1 MPQAIPDPNAVPEV
15 VILAAGMGTRLGRP
29 HPKPLTRLPDG
40 RSFLRQ
46 QVDNVREVF
55 GPTRITVVVGFK
67 ADLLLE
73 ECPDVVF
80 AYNEVFDQTNT
91 AVSLLKG
98 LSATRGDVVWM
109 NGDVVFE
116 PDVLRRLGAVLAD
129 WESGVCVRRGGVSG
143 EEVTYTLD
151 ATGWIASI
159 AKGLPD
165 GLGEAVGVNAVA
177 ASDVAAVLDG
187 LRRCGEDDYFER
199 GLEHAVLSGTRLRP
213 VDITDLFAIEV
224 DFESDLE
231 QVRRHRGS
239 GTG

>member
-1 MPQAIPDPNAVPEV
+1 VPNPQPDVEV

-46 QVDNVREVF
+46 QVDNARDVLGADV
-55 GPTRITVVVGFK
+55 RITVVVGFK

-91 AVSLLKG
+91 AASLLKG
-98 LSATRGDVVWM
+98 MRATRGDVVWM

-116 PDVLRRLGAVLAD
+116 PEVLERVRASLAARR
-129 WESGVCVRRGGVSG
+129 SCVCVRRGVVSD
-143 EEVTYTLD
+143 EEVTYTLAGD
-151 ATGWIASI
+151 GTIAAI
-159 AKGLPD
+159 AKRLAD
-165 GLGEAVGVNAVA
+165 GLGEAVGINAVTA
-177 ASDVAAVLDG
+177 EDVPAVVAG
-187 LRRCGEDDYFER
+187 LQQCGEDDYFER
-199 GLEHAVLSGTRLRP
+199 GLELAVAAGTRLHP

-224 DFESDLE
+224 DFESDLD
-231 QVRRHRGS
+231 QVRRRGGQ
-239 GTG
+239 GT